1 MSFDPSTRKPISL
14 AAERAVRYLRDRRAP
29 VGSSELARAVM
40 RTRVRDE
47 EVARRVLETAFA
59 EDPRLAFEEGAWR
72 VRAARAPRPG
82 AEEPAPEQPPAE
94 RPRVLLL
101 VRGESA
107 ARGSV
112 FTLRE
117 VAAIRI
123 ERDAVVAACG
133 GEVSGRGASA
143 DLKNAVRETLAGAVP
158 VLHDPPGAT
167 AALER
172 WLDEPLDAPVSL
184 RRLGQDRLGLA
195 ARHDLEALVARL
207 KLPWRDSDDPLD
219 LVESVDAALAALRR
233 PGEDL
238 DSLRA
243 ACRHGARPP
252 DWSRF
257 AFGREFL
264 REIPHV
270 AGTYRFFDAEGKLL
284 YVGKSRNLH
293 ARVGSYFREARS
305 RPARVQELLD
315 ALHRIEI
322 EPVGSD
328 LEAVLREAAAIRR
341 RNPSRNVQRKH
352 HPRGRHDDRLRSILI
367 LEPASP
373 PYVLWAYLLRDARL
387 LDRVGIGRRG
397 GGLRRIQRVLEARFF
412 SYEPGPTAPP
422 GPNVDVEVV
431 ARWLAGNRDRVVAFD
446 PTHLRSAREV
456 ILRLRLF
463 LAQGTPFEADGT
475 PTTVR

>member
-1 MSFDPSTRKPISL
+1 MSFVPPTRTPVSL

-29 VGSSELARAVM
+29 VGSCELARIVL
-40 RTRVRDE
+40 RTRMRDE
-47 EVARRVLETAFA
+47 EMARRVLETAFA
-59 EDPRLAFEEGAWR
+59 SDPRLAFEDGTWH
-72 VRAARAPRPG
+72 VRAVQAPRPR
-82 AEEPAPEQPPAE
+82 AEPLAHEAPAE

-101 VRGESA
+101 VRGETIS
-107 ARGSV
+107 RGSS
-112 FTLRE
+112 FTIRD

-123 ERDAVVAACG
+123 EGDVVVAACG
-133 GEVSGRGASA
+133 GELADRAAGA
-143 DLKNAVRETLAGAVP
+143 DLKHAVREILAGAVP
-158 VLHDPPGAT
+158 VLHDPRGAV
-167 AALER
+167 AAFER

-184 RRLGQDRLGLA
+184 RRLGQDRLGLPA
-195 ARHDLEALVARL
+195 WHDLEALVARL
-207 KLPWRDSDDPLD
+207 SLPWRDSDDPLD

-243 ACRHGARPP
+243 ACRHGAPPP

-257 AFGREFL
+257 AFDREFL

-270 AGTYRFFDAEGKLL
+270 AGTYRFYDAAGNLL
-284 YVGKSRNLH
+284 YVGKSRDLH

-315 ALHRIEI
+315 TLHRIELS
-322 EPVGSD
+322 PVGSD

-352 HPRGRHDDRLRSILI
+352 HPRGRHEDRLRSILI
-367 LEPASP
+367 LEPASR

-397 GGLRRIQRVLEARFF
+397 GGLRRIQRILETRFF
-412 SYEPGPTAPP
+412 SYEPGPTTPP
-422 GPNVDVEVV
+422 GPDVDVELV
-431 ARWLAGNRDRVVAFD
+431 ARWLALNRDRVVAFD

-463 LAQGTPFEADGT
+463 LAQGTPFEPDGT